1 METQGRF
8 LLDNSGPAMT
18 GVWIHH
24 VAWFADLGYVTFFI
38 SVGSWASLPH
48 FLPHSSLSFPWVWDG
63 APKRTVRYR
72 SPSAHYALTS
82 LRFVLK

>member
-1 METQGRF
+1 METQGRVGF
-8 LLDNSGPAMT
+8 DNYGA
-18 GVWIHH
+18 GLAGGWFNH
-24 VAWFADLGYVTFFI
+24 VAVFGGLGYVTFFI
-38 SVGSWASLPH
+38 SMGSWASLPH

-63 APKRTVRYR
+63 APKRTVHYR